1 MAFSPFI
8 ISKDV
13 YGKILILDLYLLQ
26 IHFGFSSFS
35 HPVNAVEACGL
46 LTPLHIVPEWYFLCQ
61 YAMLKAVPQIKMQDS
76 LSFILFYFMRRLS
89 MSFYV
94 KIKTSS
100 RFNGFYRNPAGLP
113 SFTIARVAPTRVAPT
128 SVAPARVAAEL
139 GLGCPARV
147 APARVTLPS
156 PGCPGRVPRLL
167 TSPTQELCTFSAT
180 ALRTSSSSRA
190 GEASSSF
197 SMKFC
202 LVAEL
207 GFKCEG
213 PCQSSLL
220 INCQGFPLV
229 VTPARAPPGL
239 PPPRLT
245 YIYIYIYVERE
256 I

>member
-139 GLGCPARV
+139 GLPLAGLPRQGCPRQGDIALAGLPWQGSAPPHVAYSGIVHLLCDGPTHLVLFARWRGFV
-147 APARVTLPS
+147 V
-156 PGCPGRVPRLL
+156 LL
-167 TSPTQELCTFSAT
+167 YEVLFSC
-180 ALRTSSSSRA
+180 RA
-190 GEASSSF
+190 GLQVRRALSKF
-197 SMKFC
+197 S
-202 LVAEL
+202 
-207 GFKCEG
+207 
-213 PCQSSLL
+213 
-220 INCQGFPLV
+220 IN
-229 VTPARAPPGL
+229 
-239 PPPRLT
+239 
-245 YIYIYIYVERE
+245 
-256 I
+256 

>member
-1 MAFSPFI
+1 MLKLRRPVDLMVFI
-8 ISKDV
+8 ATP
-13 YGKILILDLYLLQ
+13 
-26 IHFGFSSFS
+26 
-35 HPVNAVEACGL
+35 PVAQF
-46 LTPLHIVPEWYFLCQ
+46 YLCQ
-61 YAMLKAVPQIKMQDS
+61 GCPHQGCPHQRCPRQGC
-76 LSFILFYFMRRLS
+76 RR
-89 MSFYV
+89 V
-94 KIKTSS
+94 
-100 RFNGFYRNPAGLP
+100 
-113 SFTIARVAPTRVAPT
+113 RVA
-128 SVAPARVAAEL
+128 L
-139 GLGCPARV
+139 GRV

-167 TSPTQELCTFSAT
+167 TSLSQELCTFSAT

-245 YIYIYIYVERE
+245 YIYIYICRERNLNKKVFLIQKNSPCPFQGCPCQGCPRSCPRQGPCASGWPGLPRLALAILPYE
-256 I
+256 

>member
-1 MAFSPFI
+1 
-8 ISKDV
+8 
-13 YGKILILDLYLLQ
+13 
-26 IHFGFSSFS
+26 
-35 HPVNAVEACGL
+35 
-46 LTPLHIVPEWYFLCQ
+46 
-61 YAMLKAVPQIKMQDS
+61 
-76 LSFILFYFMRRLS
+76 
-89 MSFYV
+89 MSFYF

-113 SFTIARVAPTRVAPT
+113 SFTPARVAPTWVAPT

-139 GLGCPARV
+139 GLPLAGLPRQGCPRQGDIAL
-147 APARVTLPS
+147 A
-156 PGCPGRVPRLL
+156 GCPVRVPRLL

-202 LVAEL
+202 LVAEQ

-220 INCQGFPLV
+220 LNCQGFPLV

-245 YIYIYIYVERE
+245 YIYVYIYICIYIYICRERNLLAQNTRT
-256 I
+256 

>member
-1 MAFSPFI
+1 M
-8 ISKDV
+8 
-13 YGKILILDLYLLQ
+13 
-26 IHFGFSSFS
+26 
-35 HPVNAVEACGL
+35 
-46 LTPLHIVPEWYFLCQ
+46 
-61 YAMLKAVPQIKMQDS
+61 
-76 LSFILFYFMRRLS
+76 
-89 MSFYV
+89 
-94 KIKTSS
+94 
-100 RFNGFYRNPAGLP
+100 
-113 SFTIARVAPTRVAPT
+113 
-128 SVAPARVAAEL
+128 
-139 GLGCPARV
+139 
-147 APARVTLPS
+147 TLPS
-156 PGCPGRVPRLL
+156 PGCPVRVPRLL

-202 LVAEL
+202 LVAEQ

-245 YIYIYIYVERE
+245 YIYIYIERE
-256 I
+256 REKLTGPKPKEINVGTFRINYLIGSPKVEKLGFESKEIRKCFLYQKCPFQGCPCQGCPRQGRPRSCPRQGPCASGWPGLPRLALAILPYE